1 MIYEGL
7 FNVVGTDELE
17 DMIFAICTTIEKA
30 EKAQKLLEAEG
41 FEDMIT
47 IVQSQVAIDEL
58 EIGGEIIEL

>member
-47 IVQSQVAIDEL
+47 IVQSQVAID
-58 EIGGEIIEL
+58 